1 MCIFTSEWPQVGTMG
16 VFKASQTL
24 QWFFTDTWDWLFF
37 MNYLIETK
45 ETFSAPT
52 SATNKTVPL
61 RWISKYVNQWKPPPR
76 RRKHARKKKKYSE
89 THCVQTDLLGH
100 FLEADFKERVET
112 RMEIRKTPQWLL
124 LHLTTHAVI
133 LKLKIV
139 FNLCLCS
146 FSKEHGTEQQKPQ
159 QLQYQRWG
167 FLTPF
172 VSVHY
177 LLLPG

>member
-1 MCIFTSEWPQVGTMG
+1 LCSNRSLGT
-16 VFKASQTL
+16 
-24 QWFFTDTWDWLFF
+24 FFGSRFERKGWDK
-37 MNYLIETK
+37 NQNK
-45 ETFSAPT
+45 EE
-52 SATNKTVPL
+52 
-61 RWISKYVNQWKPPPR
+61 PR
-76 RRKHARKKKKYSE
+76 
-89 THCVQTDLLGH
+89 
-100 FLEADFKERVET
+100 
-112 RMEIRKTPQWLL
+112 WLL

-172 VSVHY
+172 VFSSFSPFAWLKY
-177 LLLPG
+177 

>member
-1 MCIFTSEWPQVGTMG
+1 
-16 VFKASQTL
+16 
-24 QWFFTDTWDWLFF
+24 
-37 MNYLIETK
+37 MNENHHQQEGSTPK
-45 ETFSAPT
+45 KNTP
-52 SATNKTVPL
+52 K
-61 RWISKYVNQWKPPPR
+61 
-76 RRKHARKKKKYSE
+76 KHNTKYSE

-112 RMEIRKTPQWLL
+112 KTEIRKKPPWLL

-159 QLQYQRWG
+159 QLQYQR
-167 FLTPF
+167 
-172 VSVHY
+172 
-177 LLLPG
+177 